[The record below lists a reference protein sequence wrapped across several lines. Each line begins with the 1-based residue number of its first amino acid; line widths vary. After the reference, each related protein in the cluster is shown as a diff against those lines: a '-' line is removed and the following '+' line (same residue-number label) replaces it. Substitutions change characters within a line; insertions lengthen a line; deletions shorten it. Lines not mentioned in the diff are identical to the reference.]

1 VLGVVAGCVLIAV
14 VPLAVIEYLLDEI
27 VGVASGSTGDLILS
41 WLTEAAMM
49 TVLATLP
56 AVLYVVLRG
65 EKQGTTLPQIVTAL
79 D

>member
-1 VLGVVAGCVLIAV
+1 
-14 VPLAVIEYLLDEI
+14 
-27 VGVASGSTGDLILS
+27 
-41 WLTEAAMM
+41 M